1 MPQHILTKSPSPTG
15 MAIGHV
21 YPSSTSDPIV
31 KAHTTH
37 ASMDVSKLERLTVLQ
52 MREAMREEYVLL
64 MSNLMRAE
72 DRVRKLTS
80 DNRFFEAWNND
91 LIGVLHE
98 HGIDIPA
105 GPESQYPGTPSTC
118 DDN

>member
-1 MPQHILTKSPSPTG
+1 

-21 YPSSTSDPIV
+21 YPSSTSNLIV

-37 ASMDVSKLERLTVLQ
+37 ASMDVSELERLTVLR

-80 DNRFFEAWNND
+80 DNRFFKAWNNE

-98 HGIDIPA
+98 HGIYIPA
-105 GPESQYPGTPSTC
+105 GPGSQYPGTPSTW

>member
-1 MPQHILTKSPSPTG
+1 
-15 MAIGHV
+15 
-21 YPSSTSDPIV
+21 
-31 KAHTTH
+31 
-37 ASMDVSKLERLTVLQ
+37 MDVSELERLTVLQ
-52 MREAMREEYVLL
+52 MREAMQGEYELL
-64 MSNLMRAE
+64 MSSLMHAE

-80 DNRFFEAWNND
+80 NNRSFEVWNNE

-98 HGIDIPA
+98 HGIDVPA